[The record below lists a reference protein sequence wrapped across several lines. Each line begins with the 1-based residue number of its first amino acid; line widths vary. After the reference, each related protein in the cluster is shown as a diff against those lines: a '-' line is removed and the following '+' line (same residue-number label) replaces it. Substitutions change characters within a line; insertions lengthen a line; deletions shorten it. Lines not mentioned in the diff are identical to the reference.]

1 MKISE
6 QKQGAVVVVKP
17 EGAIALPES
26 DALRAHLMQ
35 MLNSSMG
42 RIVIDMSEVPFVDS
56 SGLEVLLDVT
66 DGMGESGQTLKL
78 AATTKTVREVLEL
91 TDLAP
96 IFEHYD
102 EVMDAV
108 RSFL

>member
-17 EGAIALPES
+17 EGALAAPES

-42 RIVIDMSEVPFVDS
+42 RIVIDMSAVPFVDS